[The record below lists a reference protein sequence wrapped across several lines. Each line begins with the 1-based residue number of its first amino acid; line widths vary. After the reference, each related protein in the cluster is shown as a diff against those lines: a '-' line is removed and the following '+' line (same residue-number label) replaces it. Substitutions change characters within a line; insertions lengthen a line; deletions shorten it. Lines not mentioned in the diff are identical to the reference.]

1 MLTKEQI
8 ADLIAHPANV
18 EATHLS
24 GLKSLSEKYPYAQVF
39 PILYLQGLKSTSA
52 IDFEEEVQR
61 FSYRISDRNALYQ
74 LLHQKIDEK
83 TIGQKEEPIEKQL
96 VTQKETVALE
106 EIPSEEETPCASMN
120 EEITTFVEPKEEELP
135 TEESKVEISANPLE
149 ENILQH
155 LVGSGYLLE
164 DLTQEEEEKLAQRK
178 NESKKEEEASL
189 SVEENVP
196 TVEKSNTPPTTFTD
210 WLRVNENRVERTST
224 NELEK
229 EIKSVAKDFVL
240 ETSSEPL
247 FGEIQKPKK
256 EFFSASKKA
265 KESIQEESLPVSE
278 TLAKIYAMQGNFP
291 KAISAYEQLSLI
303 IPEKSVYFAG
313 LIKELK
319 QKLNK

>member
-74 LLHQKIDEK
+74 LLHQKTDEK
-83 TIGQKEEPIEKQL
+83 TIGQKEKPIEKQL
-96 VTQKETVALE
+96 VTEKETVALE
-106 EIPSEEETPCASMN
+106 EIPS
-120 EEITTFVEPKEEELP
+120 EEELP

-210 WLRVNENRVERTST
+210 WLRVNENRVERKST

>member
-8 ADLIAHPANV
+8 ADLIAYPANV
-18 EATHLS
+18 EVTHLS
-24 GLKSLSEKYPYAQVF
+24 DLKSLSEKYPYAQVF

-83 TIGQKEEPIEKQL
+83 TIGQKEEPIERQL
-96 VTQKETVALE
+96 VTEKETVALE
-106 EIPSEEETPCASMN
+106 EIPS
-120 EEITTFVEPKEEELP
+120 EEELP

-303 IPEKSVYFAG
+303 ILEKSVYFAG